1 MAKASFVV
9 TSDGRYLVQVEDA
22 DRWPRH
28 GFALCDDDQAWEGGL
43 GIATSWK
50 VVPES
55 EVPEPIRQELQYVI
69 EALCE

>member
-1 MAKASFVV
+1 MVKASFVV
-9 TSDGRYLVQVEDA
+9 TDRGRYLVQIEDA

-43 GIATSWK
+43 GVATSWK
-50 VVPES
+50 VVSES

-69 EALCE
+69 EAACE